1 MLNAL
6 AFETASQALEW
17 TFELWLTWLS
27 NMEVVLSTKVAT
39 GLVWKPEVVAD
50 LVCKLQLVAQ
60 AAQGCYA
67 FEA

>member
-1 MLNAL
+1 
-6 AFETASQALEW
+6 
-17 TFELWLTWLS
+17 
-27 NMEVVLSTKVAT
+27 MEVVLSTKVAT